1 MILYLKSAEFEG
13 CSSERGELMP
23 KIEPPSTTAGGYL
36 LSPDITNPNA
46 TISIIDQADGR
57 VVETRTGGLEFAS
70 VETRGGVSRLVTSDG
85 KQLEQ
90 YPGIHAGFSLV
101 AGTGAYGR
109 CHVEGV
115 LVAFKS
121 RPTDQAFVYTI
132 KKLP

>member
-1 MILYLKSAEFEG
+1 
-13 CSSERGELMP
+13 MP
-23 KIEPPSTTAGGYL
+23 KIEPPSTTASGYL

-46 TISIIDQADGR
+46 TISIIDQANGR

-90 YPGIHAGFSLV
+90 YPGIHSGFSLV

-121 RPTDQAFVYTI
+121 RPADQAFVYTI